1 MRDIRKMSTMIY
13 IPKDRL
19 SYNGDVEMIKL
30 VRYLQNFDDVYNELR
45 WHDGAKKVLDE
56 IRNCGIFTQELAF
69 ETIEMHLCE
78 ASLKDLRTFVTDEL
92 LDRVNSEKRIL
103 REWFDDFNR
112 CEDEQEG

>member
-30 VRYLQNFDDVYNELR
+30 VSYIQNFDDVYNELC
-45 WHDGAKKVLDE
+45 WNEDAKKVLDI
-56 IRNCGIFTQELAF
+56 IRNDGHFTQELAF
-69 ETIEMHLCE
+69 EAIESRLPE
-78 ASLKDLRTFVTDEL
+78 ATSNELRFFVTNEL
-92 LDRVNSEKRIL
+92 LGRINSKKRIL

-112 CEDEQEG
+112 YEDEQEE